1 MDNLD
6 LEQLLQGKDPQAV
19 LAEMDQLTQQASQI
33 RQKAK
38 KQLLMD
44 KLDELGID
52 SVDKLNELLSNASS
66 ESAPEQPEDERLTLL
81 NNAGIMNAEAIR
93 GVLYPTST
101 QIKSE
106 QPAVIINRDK
116 LIANRQMTSG
126 KIGYVAYPLQQ
137 GNWLLVTAG
146 DQDKLASL
154 FKDKKQGEEKVA
166 KITTTSKTDAKESK
180 TNDLSDDIV
189 NQVLHS
195 QPSPQTPPSP
205 SVKDRGVQKESAGE
219 SHRAVDMTDLGA
231 LAHSMAANYEAE

>member
-44 KLDELGID
+44 KLDELGISSAEELEERLSD
-52 SVDKLNELLSNASS
+52 ASVASVKT
-66 ESAPEQPEDERLTLL
+66 DERLTLL
-81 NNAGIMNAEAIR
+81 DKAGYTVEAIR
-93 GVLYPTST
+93 GVLYPTSA

-137 GNWLLVTAG
+137 GNWLLVAAG

-154 FKDKKQGEEKVA
+154 FKDKKQGEKKVA
-166 KITTTSKTDAKESK
+166 KITTASKPASKESK
-180 TNDLSDDIV
+180 TDDLSDGIV

-195 QPSPQTPPSP
+195 QSSPQTPSSP
-205 SVKDRGVQKESAGE
+205 SAKDRGVQKESAGE
-219 SHRAVDMTDLGA
+219 SHRAVDMTDLDA

>member
-44 KLDELGID
+44 KLDELEID
-52 SVDKLNELLSNASS
+52 SVDKLNELLSTASS
-66 ESAPEQPEDERLTLL
+66 EPAPEQPEDERLTLL
-81 NNAGIMNAEAIR
+81 NNAGIMNADAIR
-93 GVLYPTST
+93 GVLYPTSA

-106 QPAVIINRDK
+106 QPAVIIDRDK
-116 LIANRQMTSG
+116 LIANRQMTSA

-137 GNWLLVTAG
+137 GNWLLVAAG

-166 KITTTSKTDAKESK
+166 KITTAPETTAKKQQADDLANDVINKT
-180 TNDLSDDIV
+180 LG
-189 NQVLHS
+189 S

-219 SHRAVDMTDLGA
+219 SHRAVDMTDMNA
-231 LAHSMAANYEAE
+231 LAKQMAANYQAE

>member
-52 SVDKLNELLSNASS
+52 SVDKLNELLSNTSP
-66 ESAPEQPEDERLTLL
+66 EPAPAQPDDERLTLL
-81 NNAGIMNAEAIR
+81 DNAGYTADAIR
-93 GVLYPTST
+93 GALYPTSE

-106 QPAVIINRDK
+106 QPAVIIDHDK

-137 GNWLLVTAG
+137 GNWLLVAAG

-154 FKDKKQGEEKVA
+154 FKNKQGEKEQVA
-166 KITTTSKTDAKESK
+166 KITTVPEATTKKQQADNLA
-180 TNDLSDDIV
+180 NDVI
-189 NQVLHS
+189 NQTLGS
-195 QPSPQTPPSP
+195 QSSPQAPQSP
-205 SVKDRGVQKESAGE
+205 STKDRGVQKESAGE
-219 SHRAVDMTDLGA
+219 SHRAVDMDELVKT
-231 LAHSMAANYEAE
+231 MNRNYQAE